1 MIELF
6 LVMLA
11 GIFIG
16 IFTGLLPALPV
27 FTGPFILYY
36 FAGDLPLEHMLVFWL
51 AVVSGSQFF
60 GSVAVI
66 TTKIPGE
73 ESSAIYLND
82 LDSLNLN
89 QKNKLLYN
97 TALGSFLAGIVA
109 VIIAWIAVHSFN
121 ADVLPTLMSID
132 VQFVIYTVA
141 IGSFM
146 FINKGKKLWT
156 IALIL
161 LGILIGPRNNY
172 ALPDLW
178 YQLQFWFQ
186 GYTFYMVILGTIILP
201 SLLTKVSLNTLDD
214 DRHEATK
221 TPFKWLGGLKNS
233 FIGAISGLI
242 PGPSASLG
250 SIYAYRLSGDKTEDK
265 IVAAETANNASVI
278 TSALPLLLLALPIN
292 TNTMIM
298 SNLMDIQSMD
308 IQYAILEGSI
318 VLPGFNIIEV
328 ALFALAVCLFLYYIL
343 STRLIDWY
351 VSIIKSLHS
360 NIRWLLALVVIML
373 IGVDLYAAE
382 ITYDR
387 YILLLAFFAGI
398 GLILNK
404 YNVNPVVLLFSI
416 ILSDKLI
423 WLYIQTYTI
432 YF

>member
-11 GIFIG
+11 GISVG

-97 TALGSFLAGIVA
+97 TALGSFLAGIIA
-109 VIIAWIAVHSFN
+109 VIIAWIAVHNFN
-121 ADVLPTLMSID
+121 ADILPTLMSID
-132 VQFVIYTVA
+132 VQFVIYTLA

-201 SLLTKVSLNTLDD
+201 SLLTKSSLNTLDD
-214 DRHEATK
+214 DKHEATK
-221 TPFKWLGGLKNS
+221 TPFKWLDGLKNS

-265 IVAAETANNASVI
+265 IVAAETANNGSVI

-308 IQYAILEGSI
+308 IQYAILERSI

-328 ALFALAVCLFLYYIL
+328 ALFALAACLFLYYIL

-360 NIRWLLALVVIML
+360 NIRWLLTLVVIML

-387 YILLLAFFAGI
+387 YILLLGFFAGI
-398 GLILNK
+398 GLILK
-404 YNVNPVVLLFSI
+404 RYNVNPVVLLFSI

-423 WLYIQTYTI
+423 WLYIQTYNI